1 MKKSVTF
8 RFYEDTVSCLDKL
21 AEASG
26 KSATLYLEDL
36 IREKYRRALL
46 PMQELYR
53 TFEGRLDVGCRS
65 GYIVTALM
73 NGYLELEYVTV
84 YSDSE
89 DKKYIFKETK
99 TYNRNTEWN
108 NSLVY
113 DLMAD
118 IADGNVEVLR

>member
-1 MKKSVTF
+1 M
-8 RFYEDTVSCLDKL
+8 
-21 AEASG
+21 
-26 KSATLYLEDL
+26 SA
-36 IREKYRRALL
+36 A
-46 PMQELYR
+46 
-53 TFEGRLDVGCRS
+53 GS
-65 GYIVTALM
+65 GYIVTALVE
-73 NGYLELEYVTV
+73 GYLELEYVTV

-99 TYNRNTEWN
+99 AYNRNTEWN